1 MMKRPAIVQLFLVT
15 VMLFTAGGNVFSE
28 EIVDYNWWWLFYEH
42 EQTRRYDAS
51 VPCRPFYMTTTYNS
65 GNKRFFASLMP
76 LVFWG
81 YEKPNSYEWKSLF
94 GLMGSVDYTHRNGV
108 RDYDFGAFPFL
119 LYGNS
124 PDERDRYLHVWPIG
138 GTIRGKLG
146 QDRIE
151 AWVFPG
157 VLLFYY
163 FPPTFPPSWVTI
175 AVLVASLIPLYVEY
189 ESGDYRAW
197 GILWPLIQRGR
208 SPNRDDFRI
217 LPFYAHNY
225 KRNYYDNYSYLLL
238 FNYQNVFSR
247 NDVQK
252 TFFAVPFYGRRWSRS
267 RKTGSS
273 ALLWPFFSWGYNKKT
288 VNFEINFPWPL
299 VQIQDCMNPYIRKR
313 IYFPFYGSYRYRN
326 KSAFFI
332 TPLYFSLTTETG
344 NFRSEY
350 YINCFIIW
358 YFKRDYRTTTHP
370 VYGNKWRYF
379 KIWPLF
385 QYEHDDRGNM
395 TFNML
400 SLLPFRDPEGYERMY
415 QPFWTLFEYR
425 RFQCGERR
433 LGLLL
438 RLYYQRWGDHYL
450 HVKIPILFTY
460 SESGNRVREVSILL
474 SMFSYEN
481 TPAGRYLRLLWI
493 PLRIGNGDPSC
504 PHRSQLRCEHN
515 DSGVNTPVYSYTNLR
530 YNELYDTGLNTPGCY
545 YTGRVF

>member
-1 MMKRPAIVQLFLVT
+1 MR
-15 VMLFTAGGNVFSE
+15 
-28 EIVDYNWWWLFYEH
+28 YE
-42 EQTRRYDAS
+42 TF
-51 VPCRPFYMTTTYNS
+51 VPCRPFYMTTTYTTV
-65 GNKRFFASLMP
+65 NKRFFASLMP
-76 LVFWG
+76 IVFWG
-81 YEKPNSYEWKSLF
+81 YETPRSYEWKSLF
-94 GLMGSVDYTHRNGV
+94 GLMGSVDYTHNNGV
-108 RDYDFGAFPFL
+108 RDYDFGLFPFL
-119 LYGNS
+119 LYGSSDNEQ
-124 PDERDRYLHVWPIG
+124 DQYFHLWPFG

-146 QDRIE
+146 QDRISTRL
-151 AWVFPG
+151 FPG

-163 FPPTFPPSWVTI
+163 FPPTFPPGWITI

-189 ESGDYRAW
+189 EAGDYNAW
-197 GILWPLIQRGR
+197 GILWPIIQRGS

-225 KRNYYDNYSYLLL
+225 KRNYYDNYSYLVL
-238 FNYQNVFSR
+238 FNYQNVFTR

-267 RKTGSS
+267 NNTGSGT
-273 ALLWPFFSWGYNKKT
+273 LLWPFFSWGYNKKT

-299 VQIQDCMNPYIRKR
+299 VQIQDCLNPFIRKR
-313 IYFPFYGSYRYRN
+313 IYFPFYGSYQYRN
-326 KSAFFI
+326 KEAFFI
-332 TPLYFSLTTETG
+332 TPLYFSLITDSR

-350 YINCFIIW
+350 YINCFIVW
-358 YFKRDYRTTTHP
+358 YFKREYRNATHP
-370 VYGNKWRYF
+370 VYGNSWRYF

-433 LGLLL
+433 LGILL

-450 HVKIPILFTY
+450 HIKIPIIFTY
-460 SESGNRVREVSILL
+460 GESANRVREVSFLL

-493 PLRIGNGDPSC
+493 PLRIGEGDPLS
-504 PHRSQLRCEHN
+504 PHRNELRCEN
-515 DSGVNTPVYSYTNLR
+515 EDSGNSATEHHYSNLR
-530 YNELYDTGLNTPGCY
+530 YTELPDNTINDAGCY